1 MNVESDIIGIRSTD
15 TAFDSLYIPFISFAN
30 QEQKKAVEDY
40 IISQAANFFK
50 KIETRHPAVISRTQL
65 PYSKLITDKD
75 FKDCKT
81 IKIKY
86 FYKNFFHDLERDSDG
101 KLKLRIK
108 WSITFDEKC
117 TPIKLVSLR
126 KDYRGY
132 DPKPN
137 DFSDKDVQGRPHRK
151 YGTIEINGEPV
162 FYYIYFTIQE
172 ILDVVKEIPHLN

>member
-1 MNVESDIIGIRSTD
+1 MNFESDIIGIRSTD
-15 TAFDSLYIPFISFAN
+15 TAFESLYIPFISFAN
-30 QEQKKAVEDY
+30 QKQKKAVENY
-40 IISQAANFFK
+40 IIWQADKFFK
-50 KIETRHPAVISRTQL
+50 KIEKINPAVISRTQL
-65 PYSKLITDKD
+65 PYSKLITEKD
-75 FKDCKT
+75 FQDSKR
-81 IKIKY
+81 IEINY

-101 KLKLRIK
+101 KLKLKIK
-108 WSITFDEKC
+108 WSITFDEEC
-117 TPIKLVSLR
+117 TPIKLVSFR

-172 ILDVVKEIPHLN
+172 ILDVVKEIPHLY